1 MKRNKRNRNR
11 HSKPYMPK
19 EEEMKRILDGL
30 KEQPFFKDAFIQKE
44 EAKQPVDCMGH
55 CFDAMIAMLLIGF
68 LLSPPF
74 PFRK

>member
-1 MKRNKRNRNR
+1 MKRNKRNR

-44 EAKQPVDCMGH
+44 EAKQPVGCMGNG
-55 CFDAMIAMLLIGF
+55 FEAMVVMLLIAF
-68 LLSPPF
+68 LLSPSPF
-74 PFRK
+74 PFHK